1 MKRSTPPL
9 ILIAISFAPYGAR
22 TRWRRRFSHG
32 LRHGLRSFT
41 RVQNRWRQVGNEVQ
55 HNRSLCGE
63 AAGLS
68 LAGGRDNLFP
78 AKIEE
83 IHCPR
88 PLGGEGGPQPAFSS
102 AGAGRVRGSK
112 TLRPSEMLSTLRPFH
127 FCVAIAAP
135 SNEFHFGKDPLTPRL
150 AVPPLPQGGEG
161 K

>member
-1 MKRSTPPL
+1 MRGHRADSFFPPL
-9 ILIAISFAPYGAR
+9 
-22 TRWRRRFSHG
+22 G
-32 LRHGLRSFT
+32 LGELQGDLSAHSSRNGLRSFT
-41 RVQNRWRQVGNEVQ
+41 RVQNRCRQVWNEVQ
-55 HNRSLCGE
+55 HKRSLCGE
-63 AAGLS
+63 AGGLS
-68 LAGGRDNLFP
+68 HPGGRANLFP
-78 AKIEE
+78 AEIEE

-88 PLGGEGGPQPAFSS
+88 PLGGEGDPQPAFSS

-112 TLRPSEMLSTLRPFH
+112 TLGPSEMLSTLGPFH